1 MEHWY
6 VVHTQPRGESLA
18 LANLNNQ
25 GLKTYLPRHL
35 KRRRH
40 ARRTEWVPAP
50 LFPNYLFVRFD
61 IDQTRWRAIHSTF
74 GVRYLVCN
82 GELPAPVPHGIV
94 EEIQSCEDDAGVVV
108 VSKQAPFDK
117 GELVQIMTGAMCDQ
131 VGLFDCA
138 TDNERVFIL
147 LDLLGR
153 KVRVRVP
160 LDTVS
165 SYA

>member
-61 IDQTRWRAIHSTF
+61 IERTRWRAIHSTF

>member
-18 LANLNNQ
+18 ITNLNNQ
-25 GLKTYLPRHL
+25 GFETYLPRHL

-40 ARRTEWVPAP
+40 VRRTEWVPAP

-61 IDQTRWRAIHSTF
+61 IDRTRWRSIHSTF

-94 EEIQSCEDDAGVVV
+94 EDIRSCEDDAGVVV

-117 GELVQIMTGAMCDQ
+117 GELVQIMTGALCDQ

>member
-1 MEHWY
+1 MERWH

-18 LANLNNQ
+18 ITNLINQ
-25 GLKTYLPRHL
+25 GLETYLPLHL
-35 KRRRH
+35 RRRRH

-50 LFPNYLFVRFD
+50 LFPSYLFVQFD
-61 IDQTRWRAIHSTF
+61 VEQTRWRAIHSTF

-82 GELPAPVPHGIV
+82 GELPAPVPIGIV
-94 EEIQSCEDDAGVVV
+94 EDIRSCEDDAGVVV
-108 VSKQAPFDK
+108 VSKQAPFGK
-117 GELVQIMTGAMCDQ
+117 GEMVQIMTGALCDQ

-138 TDNERVFIL
+138 TDNERVFVL

-153 KVRVRVP
+153 RVRVRVP

-165 SYA
+165 AYA

>member
-18 LANLNNQ
+18 VTNLNNQ
-25 GLKTYLPRHL
+25 GLETYLPRHL

-61 IDQTRWRAIHSTF
+61 IDRTRWRSIHSTF

-82 GELPAPVPHGIV
+82 GERPAPVPHGIV
-94 EEIQSCEDDAGVVV
+94 EDIRSCEDDTGVVV

-117 GELVQIMTGAMCDQ
+117 GELVRIMSGAMCDQ

-153 KVRVRVP
+153 NVRVRVP

>member
-1 MEHWY
+1 MQRWY
-6 VVHTQPRGESLA
+6 VVHTQPRGEPLA
-18 LANLNNQ
+18 LANLENQ
-25 GLKTYLPRHL
+25 GLETYLPRYL

-61 IDQTRWRAIHSTF
+61 VERTRWRAIHSTF
-74 GVRYLVCN
+74 GVRYLVSN

-94 EEIQSCEDDAGVVV
+94 EEIQSCEDDAGIVV

-117 GELVQIMTGAMCDQ
+117 GELVRIMTGALCDQ

-153 KVRVRVP
+153 TVRVRVP
-160 LDTVS
+160 LETVS

>member
-18 LANLNNQ
+18 ITNLNNQ
-25 GLKTYLPRHL
+25 GFETYLPRHL

-61 IDQTRWRAIHSTF
+61 IERTRWRSIHSTF

-82 GELPAPVPHGIV
+82 GELPAPVPHVIV
-94 EEIQSCEDDAGVVV
+94 EDIRSCEDDDGVVV

-117 GELVQIMTGAMCDQ
+117 GELVQIMTGALCDQ

-138 TDNERVFIL
+138 TDNERVFVL

-160 LDTVS
+160 LETVS

>member
-1 MEHWY
+1 MESWY
-6 VVHTQPRGESLA
+6 VVHTHPRGEPLA
-18 LANLNNQ
+18 IINLNNQ
-25 GLKTYLPRHL
+25 GLETYLPRQL

-50 LFPNYLFVRFD
+50 LFPGYLFVRFD
-61 IDQTRWRAIHSTF
+61 LDRTRWRAIHSTF

-94 EEIQSCEDDAGVVV
+94 EDIRSCEDDDGVVI

-117 GELVQIMTGAMCDQ
+117 GERVQIMTGALRDQ

-138 TDNERVFIL
+138 TDDERIFIL

-153 KVRVRVP
+153 QVRVRVP
-160 LDTVS
+160 LETVS
-165 SYA
+165 VYV

>member
-18 LANLNNQ
+18 VTNLNNQ
-25 GLKTYLPRHL
+25 GLETYLPRHL

-61 IDQTRWRAIHSTF
+61 IDRTRWRSIHSTF

-94 EEIQSCEDDAGVVV
+94 EDIQSCEDDAGVVV
-108 VSKQAPFDK
+108 VSKKAPFDK
-117 GELVQIMTGAMCDQ
+117 GALVQIMTGALCDQ

-153 KVRVRVP
+153 NVRVRVP
-160 LDTVS
+160 LETVS